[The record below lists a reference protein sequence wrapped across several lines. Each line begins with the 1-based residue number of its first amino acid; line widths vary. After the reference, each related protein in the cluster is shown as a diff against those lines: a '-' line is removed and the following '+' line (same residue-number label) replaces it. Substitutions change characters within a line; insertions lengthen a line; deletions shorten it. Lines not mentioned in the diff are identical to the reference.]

1 MPHLPPAR
9 LEEQKLLLSDPNY
22 IWTVRN
28 WVKKDG
34 HLVPVDKQQRV
45 LPWWRVKANRL
56 HYSQAAHDE

>member
-22 IWTVRN
+22 IWTVGN

-56 HYSQAAHDE
+56 NYSQAAHDE